1 MSFDIN
7 WSTLESDNRL
17 NDLIRK
23 HLNSYLQT
31 TQLPSYVSNL
41 RVLDFDL
48 GKVGPAITLKEITDP
63 LDEFYDSIRDE
74 LENNEAEENDNNKN
88 EHEHANIEHRV
99 VNQENINED
108 SEPLVIMP
116 SPNDVQFLLEA
127 EYKGDLLVT
136 IGADL
141 VLNYPVEKFMTLP
154 VKLSISDIG
163 LHSLCI
169 AAYLSKQLFFSF
181 LCDVSD
187 PALDD
192 SQIILDPKGPILAA
206 TKPLERISI
215 VRSMKIET
223 EIGEQYQGQGSIL
236 RSVGELEQFM
246 FTIFKD
252 FLRKELAWPSWINL
266 DFNDD
271 GEQ

>member
-17 NDLIRK
+17 NDVIRK
-23 HLNSYLQT
+23 HLNSYLQNS
-31 TQLPSYVSNL
+31 QLPSYVSNL
-41 RVLDFDL
+41 RVLDFEL

-63 LDEFYDSIRDE
+63 LDEFYDSIREDAYE
-74 LENNEAEENDNNKN
+74 ETEENNNDKDVT
-88 EHEHANIEHRV
+88 EHFGTEHTVADH
-99 VNQENINED
+99 QAPKDD
-108 SEPLVIMP
+108 SEPLVVMP
-116 SPNDVQFLLEA
+116 SPNDIQFLLEV

-192 SQIILDPKGPILAA
+192 NQTVLDPKGPILAA

-223 EIGEQYQGQGSIL
+223 EIGEQYQGQGSVL
-236 RSVGELEQFM
+236 RSVGELEQFL

-266 DFNDD
+266 DFNEDD
-271 GEQ
+271 E

>member
-17 NDLIRK
+17 NDLIKK
-23 HLNSYLQT
+23 HLNSYLQN

-48 GKVGPAITLKEITDP
+48 GKAGPAITLKEITDP
-63 LDEFYDSIRDE
+63 LNEFYDSIREE
-74 LENNEAEENDNNKN
+74 LEDEEAKESDENEDRPERIITERGVADQNTL
-88 EHEHANIEHRV
+88 
-99 VNQENINED
+99 NED
-108 SEPLVIMP
+108 SEPLVVMP
-116 SPNDVQFLLEA
+116 SPNDMQFLLEV

-192 SQIILDPKGPILAA
+192 NQVVLDPKGPILAA

-223 EIGEQYQGQGSIL
+223 EIGEQYQGQGSVL
-236 RSVGELEQFM
+236 RSVGELEQFL

-271 GEQ
+271 SE